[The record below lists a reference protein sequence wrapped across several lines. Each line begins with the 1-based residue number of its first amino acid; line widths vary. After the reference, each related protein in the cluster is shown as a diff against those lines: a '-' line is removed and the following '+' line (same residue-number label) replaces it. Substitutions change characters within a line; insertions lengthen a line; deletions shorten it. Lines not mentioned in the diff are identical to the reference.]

1 MSAATVEPA
10 AQEPFNRRTLFW
22 GIFASL
28 LAAAGFFLLSTYA
41 PDFRQPGNGGATPL
55 SKSGV
60 GYAGLAEWL
69 RLTGE
74 PPAMARTE
82 DDLGTDMLLIVTISP
97 ESDPAALDR
106 ILELRQDLN
115 TLFVLPKWQTLPL
128 EEHEGWKMKFGRLPE
143 SVVNQWLGR
152 IAKSRI
158 GVGQSKVRQL
168 DVEGRLVAAPD
179 ELQWVADEHPII
191 AAGNDKA
198 VLTELDDKPFYI
210 LTDPDLINNA
220 ALADSTKAA
229 AALDLISRL
238 QSGIGPSWS
247 NFKLPDPDQLGDDAS
262 ENPDKRGRAQ
272 PVMFDLTLHGA
283 GRKYDLAKLLVEP
296 PFLALTLT
304 ILAAA
309 ALAFLRGLGRFGPPR
324 ADQRAIAFGKR
335 ALVDT
340 TAMLLRRA
348 GRLDELGGRYAA
360 LMRVRAGALLGAPQG
375 LQGEALDR
383 WLDSRDKDEVSGFT
397 ARAQAAGE
405 AKNLTQMHEA
415 AERLHDWTARRLGER
430 R

>member
-1 MSAATVEPA
+1 MSATTVETA

-41 PDFRQPGNGGATPL
+41 PNFRQPGNGGATPL

-74 PPAMARTE
+74 TPAMART
-82 DDLGTDMLLIVTISP
+82 DQDLGTDMLLIVTISP
-97 ESDPAALDR
+97 DSDPEALDH
-106 ILELRQDLN
+106 ILELRQDQD

-128 EEHEGWKMKFGRLPE
+128 EEHEGWNMKFGRLPD

-152 IAKSRI
+152 IANAKI
-158 GVGQSKVRQL
+158 GVGQSTVQEL
-168 DVEGRLVAAPD
+168 DIEGRLVTAPD
-179 ELQWVADEHPII
+179 ELQWVADEYPMI

-198 VLTELDDKPFYI
+198 VLTEVEDKPFYI

-220 ALADSTKAA
+220 ALKDADKAA
-229 AALDLISRL
+229 AALDLIAL
-238 QSGIGPSWS
+238 LEPEKG
-247 NFKLPDPDQLGDDAS
+247 
-262 ENPDKRGRAQ
+262 

-309 ALAFLRGLGRFGPPR
+309 ALAFLHGLGRFGPPR
-324 ADQRAIAFGKR
+324 AELRAIAFGKR

-348 GRLDELGGRYAA
+348 GRLEELGGRYAA
-360 LMRVRAGALLGAPQG
+360 LAGVRAGALLGAPQG
-375 LQGEALDR
+375 LQGEALNH
-383 WLDSRDKDEVSGFT
+383 WLDSRDKDETRGFT
-397 ARAQAAGE
+397 TRAQAVGE
-405 AKNLTQMHEA
+405 AKNLTQMHVA
-415 AERLHDWTARRLGER
+415 AKQLHDWTARRLGER

>member
-1 MSAATVEPA
+1 MSAATAEPA
-10 AQEPFNRRTLFW
+10 AQEPFSRRTLFW

-74 PPAMARTE
+74 TPAMARTE
-82 DDLGTDMLLIVTISP
+82 DDLGTDRLLIVTISP
-97 ESDPAALDR
+97 ESDPAALDH
-106 ILELRQDLN
+106 ILELRQDQD

-128 EEHEGWKMKFGRLPE
+128 EEHEGWNMKFGRLPDP
-143 SVVNQWLGR
+143 VVNQWLGR
-152 IAKSRI
+152 IYNAKI
-158 GVGQSKVRQL
+158 GVGQSTVQQL
-168 DVEGRLVAAPD
+168 DIEGRLVAAPD
-179 ELQWVADEHPII
+179 ELQWVADERPII

-198 VLTELDDKPFYI
+198 VLTELDDKPFYV

-220 ALADSTKAA
+220 ALGDSAKAA
-229 AALDLISRL
+229 AALDLIALL
-238 QSGIGPSWS
+238 QPEKG
-247 NFKLPDPDQLGDDAS
+247 
-262 ENPDKRGRAQ
+262 

-309 ALAFLRGLGRFGPPR
+309 ALAFLHGLGRFGPPR
-324 ADQRAIAFGKR
+324 AELRAIAFGKR

-348 GRLDELGGRYAA
+348 GRLEELGGRYAA

>member
-1 MSAATVEPA
+1 MSATTAEPA

-74 PPAMARTE
+74 TPAMARTE

-97 ESDPAALDR
+97 ESDPEALQQ

-115 TLFVLPKWQTLPL
+115 TLFVLPKWLTLPL
-128 EEHEGWKMKFGRLPE
+128 EEHEGWNMKFGRLPDP
-143 SVVNQWLGR
+143 VVNQWLGR
-152 IAKSRI
+152 IANAKI
-158 GVGQSKVRQL
+158 GVGQRAVRQL
-168 DVEGRLVAAPD
+168 DIVGRLVAAPD
-179 ELQWVADEHPII
+179 ELQWVADEDPII

-198 VLTELDDKPFYI
+198 VLTEVDDKPFYI

-220 ALADSTKAA
+220 ALGDSAKAA
-229 AALDLISRL
+229 AALDLIALL
-238 QSGIGPSWS
+238 QPEKG
-247 NFKLPDPDQLGDDAS
+247 
-262 ENPDKRGRAQ
+262 

-309 ALAFLRGLGRFGPPR
+309 ALAFLHGLGRFGPPR
-324 ADQRAIAFGKR
+324 AELRAIAFGKR

-348 GRLDELGGRYAA
+348 GRLEELGGRYAA
-360 LMRVRAGALLGAPQG
+360 LMRVRAGALLGAPHG

-383 WLDSRDKDEVSGFT
+383 WLDSRDKDEASGFT

-415 AERLHDWTARRLGER
+415 AEQLHDWTARRLGER

>member
-41 PDFRQPGNGGATPL
+41 PDFRQPGNGSATPL

-74 PPAMARTE
+74 TPAMART
-82 DDLGTDMLLIVTISP
+82 DQDLGTDMLLIVTISP
-97 ESDPAALDR
+97 ESDPAALDH

-152 IAKSRI
+152 IAKTKI

-179 ELQWVADEHPII
+179 ELQWVADEDPII

-198 VLTELDDKPFYI
+198 VLTELVDKPFYI

-220 ALADSTKAA
+220 ALADSAKAA
-229 AALDLISRL
+229 AALDLIALL
-238 QSGIGPSWS
+238 QPEKG
-247 NFKLPDPDQLGDDAS
+247 Q
-262 ENPDKRGRAQ
+262 
-272 PVMFDLTLHGA
+272 VMFDLTLHGA

-360 LMRVRAGALLGAPQG
+360 LMRVRAGARLGAPQG

-415 AERLHDWTARRLGER
+415 AERLHDWTARRLG
-430 R
+430 

>member
-1 MSAATVEPA
+1 MSAPAVE
-10 AQEPFNRRTLFW
+10 AQEPFNRKTLFW

-74 PPAMARTE
+74 APLMARTE
-82 DDLGTDMLLIVTISP
+82 DDLARDILLIVTISP
-97 ESDPAALDR
+97 DSDPEALDH
-106 ILELRQDLN
+106 ILALRDDRE

-128 EEHEGWKMKFGRLPE
+128 QQHEGWKMKIERLPDT
-143 SVVNQWLGR
+143 VVNDWLGR
-152 IAKSRI
+152 IAKAKL
-158 GVGQSKVRQL
+158 GVGRSTVEQL
-168 DVEGRLVAAPD
+168 EIRGHLVAAPQD
-179 ELQWVADEHPII
+179 MQWVADDHPII
-191 AAGNDKA
+191 AAGSGKA
-198 VLTELDDKPFYI
+198 VLIEFQDKPFFI

-220 ALADSTKAA
+220 ALKDPEKAA
-229 AALDLISRL
+229 AALGLIALL
-238 QSGIGPSWS
+238 Q
-247 NFKLPDPDQLGDDAS
+247 PDDG
-262 ENPDKRGRAQ
+262 

-304 ILAAA
+304 ILIAA
-309 ALAFLRGLGRFGPPR
+309 ALAFLHGLGRFGPPR
-324 ADQRAIAFGKR
+324 IGPGAIAFGKR

-340 TAMLLRRA
+340 TATLMRRA

-375 LQGEALDR
+375 LQGKALDH
-383 WLDSRDKDEVSGFT
+383 WLDSRDKEQAGGFT
-397 ARAQAAGE
+397 TRSQAAGE
-405 AKNLTQMHEA
+405 AKNLTQMQQA
-415 AERLHDWTARRLGER
+415 AERLHNWTARRLGER

>member
-1 MSAATVEPA
+1 MSATTVETA

-74 PPAMARTE
+74 TPAMART
-82 DDLGTDMLLIVTISP
+82 DQDLGTDMLLIVTISP
-97 ESDPAALDR
+97 DSDPEALDH
-106 ILELRQDLN
+106 ILELRQDQD

-128 EEHEGWKMKFGRLPE
+128 EEHEGWNMKFGRLPD

-152 IAKSRI
+152 IANAKI
-158 GVGQSKVRQL
+158 GVGQSTVQEL
-168 DVEGRLVAAPD
+168 DIEGRLVTAPD
-179 ELQWVADEHPII
+179 ELQWVADKYPMI

-198 VLTELDDKPFYI
+198 VLTEVEDKPFYI

-220 ALADSTKAA
+220 ALKDADKAA
-229 AALDLISRL
+229 AALDLIAL
-238 QSGIGPSWS
+238 LEPETG
-247 NFKLPDPDQLGDDAS
+247 
-262 ENPDKRGRAQ
+262 

-309 ALAFLRGLGRFGPPR
+309 ALAFLHGLGRFGPPR
-324 ADQRAIAFGKR
+324 AELRAIAFGKR

-348 GRLDELGGRYAA
+348 GRLEELGGRYAA
-360 LMRVRAGALLGAPQG
+360 LAGVRAGALLGAPQG
-375 LQGEALDR
+375 LQGEALNH
-383 WLDSRDKDEVSGFT
+383 WLDSRDKDETRGFT
-397 ARAQAAGE
+397 TRAQAVGE
-405 AKNLTQMHEA
+405 AKNLTQMHVA
-415 AERLHDWTARRLGER
+415 AKQLHDWTARRLGER

>member
-1 MSAATVEPA
+1 MSAATAEPA
-10 AQEPFNRRTLFW
+10 AQEPFSRRTLFW

-69 RLTGE
+69 RLTGN
-74 PPAMARTE
+74 PTSMARTE
-82 DDLGTDMLLIVTISP
+82 DDLATDMLLIVTISP
-97 ESDPAALDR
+97 ESDPAALDH
-106 ILELRQDLN
+106 ILELRQDLD

-128 EEHEGWKMKFGRLPE
+128 EEHEGWKMKFGRLPDA
-143 SVVNQWLGR
+143 VVNQWLGR
-152 IAKSRI
+152 IANAKI
-158 GVGQSKVRQL
+158 GVGHSTVRQL
-168 DVEGRLVAAPD
+168 DIEGRLVAAPD
-179 ELQWVADEHPII
+179 ELQWVSDEHPII

-198 VLTELDDKPFYI
+198 VLTEVDGKPFYV

-220 ALADSTKAA
+220 ALGNPDKAA
-229 AALDLISRL
+229 AALDLIALL
-238 QSGIGPSWS
+238 QPEKG
-247 NFKLPDPDQLGDDAS
+247 
-262 ENPDKRGRAQ
+262 

-309 ALAFLRGLGRFGPPR
+309 VLAFLHGLGRFGPPR
-324 ADQRAIAFGKR
+324 AELRAIAFGKR

-348 GRLDELGGRYAA
+348 GRLEELGGRYAA

-383 WLDSRDKDEVSGFT
+383 WLDSRDKDEASGFT

-405 AKNLTQMHEA
+405 AKNLTQMQEA
-415 AERLHDWTARRLGER
+415 AEQLHDWTARRLGER

>member
-1 MSAATVEPA
+1 MSAVEPA

-28 LAAAGFFLLSTYA
+28 FAAAGFFLLSTYA

-60 GYAGLAEWL
+60 GYAGLVEWM

-74 PPAMARTE
+74 APLMARTE
-82 DDLGTDMLLIVTISP
+82 DDLAKDILLIVTISP
-97 ESDPAALDR
+97 ESDPEALDR
-106 ILELRQDLN
+106 ILELRDDRE
-115 TLFVLPKWQTLPL
+115 TLFVLPKWLTLPL
-128 EEHEGWKMKFGRLPE
+128 EQHEGWKMKFGRLPD

-152 IAKSRI
+152 IANAKI
-158 GVGQSKVRQL
+158 GVGQNTARQL
-168 DVEGRLVAAPD
+168 DIDGRLVAAPD
-179 ELQWVADEHPII
+179 ELQWVADDQPLI

-198 VLTELDDKPFYI
+198 VLTEVDGKPFYI

-220 ALADSTKAA
+220 ALGVSDKAA
-229 AALDLISRL
+229 AALDLIALL
-238 QSGIGPSWS
+238 QPEKG
-247 NFKLPDPDQLGDDAS
+247 
-262 ENPDKRGRAQ
+262 

-309 ALAFLRGLGRFGPPR
+309 ALAFLHGLGRFGPPR
-324 ADQRAIAFGKR
+324 AELRAIAFGKR

-348 GRLDELGGRYAA
+348 GRLEELGDRYAA

-375 LQGEALDR
+375 LQGEALDH
-383 WLDSRDKDEVSGFT
+383 WLDSRDKDEAGGFT

-405 AKNLTQMHEA
+405 AKSLTQMHEA
-415 AERLHDWTARRLGER
+415 AEQLHDWTARRLGER
-430 R
+430 Q

>member
-1 MSAATVEPA
+1 MSAATAEPA
-10 AQEPFNRRTLFW
+10 AQEPFSRRPLFW

-60 GYAGLAEWL
+60 GYAGLAEWM

-74 PPAMARTE
+74 TPVMARTE

-97 ESDPAALDR
+97 ESDPAALDH
-106 ILELRQDLN
+106 ILELRQDQD

-128 EEHEGWKMKFGRLPE
+128 EEHEGWNMKFGRLPD

-152 IAKSRI
+152 IANAKI
-158 GVGQSKVRQL
+158 GIGQGTVQQL
-168 DVEGRLVAAPD
+168 DIEGRLVAAPD
-179 ELQWVADEHPII
+179 ELQWVADEDPII

-198 VLTELDDKPFYI
+198 VLTELEDKPFYI

-220 ALADSTKAA
+220 ALGDSNKAA
-229 AALDLISRL
+229 AALNLIGLL
-238 QSGIGPSWS
+238 QPEKGP
-247 NFKLPDPDQLGDDAS
+247 
-262 ENPDKRGRAQ
+262 
-272 PVMFDLTLHGA
+272 VVFDLTLHGA

-309 ALAFLRGLGRFGPPR
+309 ALAFLHGLGRFGPPR
-324 ADQRAIAFGKR
+324 AELRAIAFGKR

-348 GRLDELGGRYAA
+348 GRLEELGDRYAA
-360 LMRVRAGALLGAPQG
+360 LACVRAGALLGAPQG

-383 WLDSRDKDEVSGFT
+383 WLDSRDKDETRGFT
-397 ARAQAAGE
+397 TRAQAVGE
-405 AKNLTQMHEA
+405 AKNLTQMHVA
-415 AERLHDWTARRLGER
+415 AKQLQDWTARRLGER